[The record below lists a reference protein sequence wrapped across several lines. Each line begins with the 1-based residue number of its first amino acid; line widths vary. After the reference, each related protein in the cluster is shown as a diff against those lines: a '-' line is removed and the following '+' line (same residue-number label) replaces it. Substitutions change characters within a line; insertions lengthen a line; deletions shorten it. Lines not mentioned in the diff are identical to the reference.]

1 MNQWT
6 VQGTPILVYLPFL
19 VNQHAIFIDIQ
30 TILPN
35 VVNIELFIFHVKN
48 PNPHS
53 VISVSNRSRNCL
65 RMSDENGGHRP
76 ASTTFRSSV

>member
-1 MNQWT
+1 MDST

-35 VVNIELFIFHVKN
+35 IVNIELFIFHVKIRT
-48 PNPHS
+48 P
-53 VISVSNRSRNCL
+53 IR
-65 RMSDENGGHRP
+65 
-76 ASTTFRSSV
+76 